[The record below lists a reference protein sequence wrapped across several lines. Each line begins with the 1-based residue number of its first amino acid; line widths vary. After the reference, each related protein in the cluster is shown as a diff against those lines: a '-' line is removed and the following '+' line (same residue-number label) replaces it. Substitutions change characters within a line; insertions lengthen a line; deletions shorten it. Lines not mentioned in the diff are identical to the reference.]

1 MKPNFSS
8 DMPEENMSDR
18 KRDAEKLL
26 YDLGL
31 LEELKKYGTP
41 HVIGSYVMDAMADR
55 DLDID
60 VTNDTMSTQKLYQL
74 TNRLLAKYAPV
85 WYEAKEEVTGD
96 GKTVWFHGFET
107 RILGELWNVDIW
119 FFDRE
124 TIGKAEEYCDGVKKE
139 LDKDPRKGEAVIQ
152 IKKDLMSRNL
162 YSFDQYKSID
172 VYKGVLEDGI
182 LTTEEF
188 LQRFEK

>member
-85 WYEAKEEVTGD
+85 
-96 GKTVWFHGFET
+96 
-107 RILGELWNVDIW
+107 
-119 FFDRE
+119 
-124 TIGKAEEYCDGVKKE
+124 
-139 LDKDPRKGEAVIQ
+139 
-152 IKKDLMSRNL
+152 
-162 YSFDQYKSID
+162 
-172 VYKGVLEDGI
+172 
-182 LTTEEF
+182 
-188 LQRFEK
+188 